1 MALVVSI
8 DLSTYKSKKDND
20 TMPRFFDPQSY
31 PPTWQL
37 IF

>member
-1 MALVVSI
+1 L
-8 DLSTYKSKKDND
+8 DND